1 MTGGR
6 DMDAGFPDPPADLL
20 PADDPRSTAPPAA
33 TTPPADTA
41 RPTKTAPQAGTAPP
55 AGTARPTETTPQV
68 SAAPPT
74 DAGRPGGVPARDVS
88 PAFRAALAADPAQ
101 LSPTRE
107 ALRAW
112 LTTLGAGET
121 DVEVALVAVGEAC
134 ANAIE
139 HGYRFAAGS
148 TVLVRGRLRGD
159 RLEIEVSDTGGWREP
174 GPDGGNRGRGKLIMT
189 RLMDEARIDGTPEGT
204 TVRLVKHLS
213 SLG

>member
-6 DMDAGFPDPPADLL
+6 DRDAGFPDPPAD
-20 PADDPRSTAPPAA
+20 PHR
-33 TTPPADTA
+33 TTP
-41 RPTKTAPQAGTAPP
+41 RAGTAPP
-55 AGTARPTETTPQV
+55 AGTTPPAGAV
-68 SAAPPT
+68 PPNDTVDPDAP
-74 DAGRPGGVPARDVS
+74 

-112 LTTLGAGET
+112 LTTLGAGEA
-121 DVEVALVAVGEAC
+121 DVEVALIAVGEAC

-159 RLEIEVSDTGGWREP
+159 RLEIEVSDTGGWRGP
-174 GPDGGNRGRGKLIMT
+174 RPDGGDRGRGELIMT

-204 TVRLVKHLS
+204 TVRLVKHLAD
-213 SLG
+213 LG